1 MAAIKGVQFGDDELH
16 HFLEAFRAEPQNL
29 SNLEDN
35 CFPETNYTV
44 FTMTRLGIIKY
55 TNVAPLLH
63 HLEPALHGFPVE
75 YVRGVPTEINAALLE
90 GRVDLANIS
99 AFEFLEHS
107 NTLKA
112 LPDFAVSVLGPV
124 YSVSLFHTVPWKEL
138 EGQKI
143 AVTTHS
149 ATSVKLLETLLK
161 LDGINAVLE
170 KAEPNLEKLLEEYP
184 AVLLIGDDALMQW
197 YRLCGPISETTQMFG
212 LPNTGQF
219 LSGKSVQVTDLSDSW
234 YAHTGMPFVFA
245 VWASR
250 ADNPPPKE
258 MILAMRNSRRWGVGH
273 LAEIA
278 ELEAERLKLPV
289 RIVQHYLWNFR
300 YHLEAPDRAGL
311 GKFAQLVRPETVGK
325 LSFWD
330 I

>member
-1 MAAIKGVQFGDDELH
+1 V
-16 HFLEAFRAEPQNL
+16 
-29 SNLEDN
+29 
-35 CFPETNYTV
+35 
-44 FTMTRLGIIKY
+44 TRLGIIKY

-63 HLEPALHGFPVE
+63 HLETALTGFSCE
-75 YVRGVPTEINAALLE
+75 FVRGVPTEINAALLE

-107 NTLKA
+107 DTLKA
-112 LPDFAVSVLGPV
+112 LPDFSVSVLGPV
-124 YSVSLFHTVPWKEL
+124 YSVNLFHTVPWEAL
-138 EGQKI
+138 NGCTI

-161 LDGINAVLE
+161 LDGINAKLIR
-170 KAEPNLEKLLEEYP
+170 AESNLEMLLETYP
-184 AVLLIGDDALMQW
+184 AVLLIGDDALVEW
-197 YRLCGPISETTQMFG
+197 YRLCGPISETTQMIR
-212 LPNTGQF
+212 LPNTGK
-219 LSGKSVQVTDLSDSW
+219 LSGGKSVQVTDLSESW

-250 ADNPPPKE
+250 ADNPPPTE
-258 MILAMRNSRRWGVGH
+258 LVLAMRNSRRWGVGH

-278 ELEAERLKLPV
+278 ELEAARLKLPV

-311 GKFAQLVRPETVGK
+311 EKFAQLVKPEMVGN
-325 LSFWD
+325 LRYWNF
-330 I
+330 

>member
-1 MAAIKGVQFGDDELH
+1 V
-16 HFLEAFRAEPQNL
+16 
-29 SNLEDN
+29 
-35 CFPETNYTV
+35 
-44 FTMTRLGIIKY
+44 TRLGIIKY

-63 HLEPALHGFPVE
+63 HLEPALTGFPVE
-75 YVRGVPTEINAALLE
+75 FVRGVPTEINAALLE

-99 AFEFLEHS
+99 VFEFLEHS
-107 NTLKA
+107 DTLRA
-112 LPDFAVSVLGPV
+112 LPDFSVSVLGPV
-124 YSVSLFHTVPWKEL
+124 YSVNLFHTVPWQEL

-161 LDGINAVLE
+161 LDGINANLE
-170 KAEPNLEKLLEEYP
+170 KAESNLEKLLEVYP
-184 AVLLIGDDALMQW
+184 AVLLIGDGALSEW
-197 YRLCGPISETTQMFG
+197 YRLCGPISETTQMIR
-212 LPNTGQF
+212 LPNMGR
-219 LSGKSVQVTDLSDSW
+219 LSSGKSVQVTDLSESW

-258 MILAMRNSRRWGVGH
+258 LVLAMRSSRRWGIGH
-273 LAEIA
+273 LSEIA
-278 ELEAERLKLPV
+278 ETEAARLELPT

-311 GKFAQLVRPETVGK
+311 AKFAQLVASEMAGK
-325 LSFWD
+325 LSYWD
-330 I
+330 V

>member
-1 MAAIKGVQFGDDELH
+1 M
-16 HFLEAFRAEPQNL
+16 
-29 SNLEDN
+29 
-35 CFPETNYTV
+35 
-44 FTMTRLGIIKY
+44 IKY

-63 HLEPALHGFPVE
+63 HLEPALTGFPCE
-75 YVRGVPTEINAALLE
+75 FVRGVPTEINAALLE

-107 NTLKA
+107 DSLKA

-124 YSVSLFHTVPWKEL
+124 YSVNLFHTVTWQEL
-138 EGQKI
+138 NGCTI

-161 LDGINAVLE
+161 LDGINAKLE
-170 KAEPNLEKLLEEYP
+170 RVEQPLESLLETYP
-184 AVLLIGDDALMQW
+184 AVLLIGDDALVEW
-197 YRLCGPISETTQMFG
+197 YRVCGPISETTQMIR

-219 LSGKSVQVTDLSDSW
+219 SSGKRVQVTDLAESW

-245 VWASR
+245 IWASR

-258 MILAMRNSRRWGVGH
+258 LVLAMRNSRRWGIGH
-273 LAEIA
+273 LSEIA
-278 ELEAERLKLPV
+278 QLEAARLELPA

-311 GKFAQLVRPETVGK
+311 ARFAQLVAPEMVGQ
-325 LSFWD
+325 LSYWD